1 MAKYTELFGEYL
13 QNNTL
18 PNIFDEIENF
28 KSLFILKYIDS
39 EIGFETEYLFTQK
52 LLLYA
57 NLYIPEYKK
66 RIEALKNVE
75 NTLFNKLQ
83 LKTQE
88 TINASYLNGE
98 QTQKQT
104 ILPFNADNAK
114 PNNIT
119 VNETVTN
126 TETHT
131 NEILNDL
138 SLNDI
143 KSQYDTILNT
153 KEFLL
158 NKLLKE
164 FKPLF
169 MGVY

>member
-83 LKTQE
+83 LVDDVK
-88 TINASYLNGE
+88 
-98 QTQKQT
+98 
-104 ILPFNADNAK
+104 
-114 PNNIT
+114 
-119 VNETVTN
+119 
-126 TETHT
+126 
-131 NEILNDL
+131 
-138 SLNDI
+138 DI
-143 KSQYDTILNT
+143 KHQVSIDEYMY
-153 KEFLL
+153 
-158 NKLLKE
+158 NKNKGKRLVKR
-164 FKPLF
+164 
-169 MGVY
+169 

>member
-13 QNNTL
+13 KNNTL
-18 PNIFDEIENF
+18 PDIFDEIENF

-57 NLYIPEYKK
+57 NLYIPEYKM

-88 TINASYLNGE
+88 TMNASYLNGE

-104 ILPFNADNAK
+104 ILPFNADNALFETSVETS
-114 PNNIT
+114 PSIYFAPSRSIT
-119 VNETVTN
+119 LA
-126 TETHT
+126 HF
-131 NEILNDL
+131 IL
-138 SLNDI
+138 
-143 KSQYDTILNT
+143 
-153 KEFLL
+153 LL
-158 NKLLKE
+158 L
-164 FKPLF
+164 
-169 MGVY
+169 